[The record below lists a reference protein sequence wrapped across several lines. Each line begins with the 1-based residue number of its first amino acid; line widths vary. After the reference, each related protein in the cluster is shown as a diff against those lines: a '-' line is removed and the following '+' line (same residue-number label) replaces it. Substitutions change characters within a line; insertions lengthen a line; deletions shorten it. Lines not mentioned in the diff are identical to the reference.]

1 MSLQKYMKV
10 LLKMHIYYYFNLQ
23 QVKTALLTVMPCCVS
38 VKGIMSEFII
48 LPIPIWDISFIETSK
63 CFECGISH
71 LLLLLKILSLLT
83 KKKKKRGFQNFNLN
97 LYISLQKVKQEH
109 ESSKG
114 TLNILLLRYDFILFF
129 KDFKDLSKTS
139 ANQPTKY

>member
-1 MSLQKYMKV
+1 MRD
-10 LLKMHIYYYFNLQ
+10 F
-23 QVKTALLTVMPCCVS
+23 PS
-38 VKGIMSEFII
+38 VT
-48 LPIPIWDISFIETSK
+48 FIENTES
-63 CFECGISH
+63 FD
-71 LLLLLKILSLLT
+71 